1 MKFITF
7 IILLFVS
14 TPLFANINQP
24 YGLFFIQDNEFI
36 QEKKIFEVPT
46 LKTVVDIQVSGLL
59 TTTKVKQYFINPT
72 NSHTE
77 AIYLFPLPDKAT
89 VDKMKIKIGN
99 RYIEG
104 GGKLLGEIN
113 QRDKNNK
120 QEEFKDW
127 KAL

>member
-1 MKFITF
+1 MKFITL
-7 IILLFVS
+7 IIIIFASNSLL
-14 TPLFANINQP
+14 ANINQP

-36 QEKKIFEVPT
+36 EEKKIFEVPT
-46 LKTVVDIQVSGLL
+46 LKTDVDIQVTGLL

-77 AIYLFPLPDKAT
+77 AVYLFPLPDKAV

-104 GGKLLGEIN
+104 VIKEKIEAEEIYESAKKKV
-113 QRDKNNK
+113 RKP
-120 QEEFKDW
+120 
-127 KAL
+127 L